1 MGTQNESATLRTL
14 LIYWS
19 RTENRPKYA
28 ILPGVGGNKT
38 LRRKESK
45 IVSERF

>member
-1 MGTQNESATLRTL
+1 MGSQNESATLRTL

-28 ILPGVGGNKT
+28 ILPGVGGNKDT
-38 LRRKESK
+38 IIELG
-45 IVSERF
+45 VRF